1 MMTLTIA
8 TIIPLYNGA
17 AFIGDALESVLMQS
31 VPSDEILV
39 VDDGSSDDGP
49 AIVEAMA
56 KIHPITLLRKPNG
69 GQSSARNFAAERCR
83 SSHIALLDQDDIWYP
98 DHLAMLR
105 QPFIDA
111 SSGER
116 LAVVYGNLDHVDQ
129 AGKMVAHNCLD
140 IFCSTHPKT
149 TLQQCLGQDMF
160 ILPGAS
166 LIEKNAFFA
175 AGKFDERLSGYEDDD
190 FFLRIFRA
198 GYRSVYVDK
207 AVTQWRI
214 HAGSTSYSLRM
225 AISRMI
231 YYRKLVETYPNEP
244 RLHQFWVRDQIAP
257 RFFRSVVGDYI
268 NGSKAADIPRMD
280 CTWADMQII
289 APELPRR
296 LRRRFRRVAPLIQLV
311 HRARLPNLARLL
323 LRYAISD
330 RKKAAALPRR

>member
-1 MMTLTIA
+1 MTTITIA
-8 TIIPLYNGA
+8 TIIPLYNGGP
-17 AFIGDALESVLMQS
+17 FIRDALESVLAQS
-31 VPSDEILV
+31 WPSDEIFV

-49 AIVEAMA
+49 EIVEAMA
-56 KIHPITLLRKPNG
+56 KDHPITLLRKPNG

-83 SSHIALLDQDDIWYP
+83 SSHIALLDQDDAWYP
-98 DHLAMLR
+98 DHLAVLR
-105 QPFIDA
+105 RPFLDRA
-111 SSGER
+111 ADER

-129 AGKMVAHNCLD
+129 DGKMVAHNCLD

-149 TLQQCLGQDMF
+149 MLQQCLGQDMF

-166 LIEKNAFFA
+166 LIEKTAFFA

-190 FFLRIFRA
+190 FFLRVFRE
-198 GYRSVYVDK
+198 GYRSVYVDQ
-207 AVTQWRI
+207 AVTKWRI
-214 HAGSTSYSLRM
+214 HPGSTSYSMRM
-225 AISRMI
+225 AVSRMI
-231 YYRKLVETYPNEP
+231 YYRKLVEAYPNEP

-268 NGSKAADIPRMD
+268 NGSKAGDLARMD
-280 CTWADMQII
+280 RTWADMQVI

-296 LRRRFRRVAPLIQLV
+296 PRRRFRRVAPLIHLV

-330 RKKAAALPRR
+330 RRRMTALRR

>member
-1 MMTLTIA
+1 MTTITIA
-8 TIIPLYNGA
+8 TIIPLYNGS
-17 AFIGDALESVLMQS
+17 AFIRDALESVLAQS
-31 VPSDEILV
+31 WLSDEIIV
-39 VDDGSSDDGP
+39 VDDGSKDDGP

-56 KIHPITLLRKPNG
+56 KVHPITLLRKPNG
-69 GQSSARNFAAERCR
+69 GQSSARNFAAEHCR

-98 DHLAMLR
+98 DHLVTLR

-111 SSGER
+111 APEDR
-116 LAVVYGNLDHVDQ
+116 LAVVYGNLDHVDED
-129 AGKMVAHNCLD
+129 GKMVAHNCLD

-149 TLQQCLGQDMF
+149 TLRQCLQEDMF

-166 LIEKNAFFA
+166 LIKKSAFLA

-190 FFLRIFRA
+190 FFLRLFRE
-198 GYRSVYVDK
+198 GYRSVYVDH
-207 AVTQWRI
+207 AVTKWRI

-225 AISRMI
+225 AVSRMI

-268 NGSKAADIPRMD
+268 NGSKAGDMLRMD
-280 CTWADMQII
+280 RCWADMRDI

-296 LRRRFRRVAPLIQLV
+296 PRRRFRRVAPLIDLV
-311 HRARLPNLARLL
+311 HRARFTNLARML

-330 RKKAAALPRR
+330 RRKARVALPR